1 MSLFNVESG
10 SLLKKRIS
18 KIIFKYKEKKTTD
31 CFLISDDL
39 PKVPKHMTDSSQPK
53 S

>member
-1 MSLFNVESG
+1 MSLFNVESV

-18 KIIFKYKEKKTTD
+18 NIIFKYKEKRQQT
-31 CFLISDDL
+31 FLISDDL